1 MGQLLQAASGLFFPD
16 KKYVMMKNRFTA
28 ALAIGFLI
36 AVSASGESYAQDY
49 TAPQVT
55 ISKERTRMGGKLYYS
70 HIVLEKQTLFSI
82 SKAYGVSME
91 DIYKANPGLKENGLK
106 KNAVILIPDMS
117 ANEPEKNRKRKPGK
131 EEDEKYIT
139 HTVRW
144 YEDLD
149 VIAEKY
155 GVSVKS
161 IMELNNLT
169 GRKLKNRQKLRIPAA
184 GTMPKEEP
192 AGAPSGTG
200 NVPEG
205 TLAAPQTGTQGIQE
219 SGTQP
224 AGTLPLFRKNSVDVS
239 LLLPLDARDSTSGSK
254 SSMDFYC
261 GALLAVRHLGQE
273 GTDIDISVYDVA
285 DGQMHITEERL
296 RKSDVVIGPVS
307 PGALGR
313 LMSSAPN
320 STYVVSPLDHR
331 AEQLA
336 FSYRNFIQAPSSSDA
351 QYTDLADWITDEK
364 SPHDSVLVIYE
375 KGAADRKGINTL
387 TERLKERNISFQTL
401 SYSIL
406 EGRDIANTLRNK
418 MTLTAKN
425 HLMIASESEAFV
437 NDVIRNINLMVHEK
451 YDVAVYASSKI
462 RGFETIEG
470 ENLHNANLHVSTSYY
485 IDYDQ
490 KEVQDFI
497 MEYRAL
503 FNTEPTP
510 FAFQG
515 YDIMMY
521 FAGICSKYG
530 NAWPSM
536 LPFEDEEML
545 QSGFKFSRVS
555 VGMSEIGFVN
565 TAIRRVT
572 YGPDFSLSLS
582 KGL

>member
-1 MGQLLQAASGLFFPD
+1 MMKKNFSAALISGLLII
-16 KKYVMMKNRFTA
+16 A
-28 ALAIGFLI
+28 ATP
-36 AVSASGESYAQDY
+36 EYTHAQDY
-49 TAPQVT
+49 EAPQVT
-55 ISKERTRMGGKLYYS
+55 ISREKTRMGGKLYYS
-70 HIVLEKQTLFSI
+70 HIVLEKQTLYSI
-82 SKAYGVSME
+82 SKAYGVTVD
-91 DIYKANPGLKENGLK
+91 DIYNANPGLKETGLK
-106 KNAVILIPDMS
+106 KNAVILIPEMS
-117 ANEPEKNRKRKPGK
+117 DQEPEKTRKKKSEKK
-131 EEDEKYIT
+131 EAEYIT

-155 GVSVKS
+155 GVTVEA
-161 IMELNNLT
+161 IMEFNDLK
-169 GRKLKNRQKLRIPAA
+169 GRKLKNRQKLRIPPADQS
-184 GTMPKEEP
+184 PVLSP
-192 AGAPSGTG
+192 AGEASEPETG
-200 NVPEG
+200 NDTGAANAGSSQTIPAEG
-205 TLAAPQTGTQGIQE
+205 AGDNTGSNI
-219 SGTQP
+219 
-224 AGTLPLFRKNSVDVS
+224 LHLFRKNHVDIS
-239 LLLPLDARDSTSGSK
+239 LLLPLNARDSTSGSR

-261 GALLAVRHLGQE
+261 GALLAARQLGVD
-273 GTDIDISVYDVA
+273 GINIDLSVYDVA
-285 DGQMHITEERL
+285 DGQMAIDRE
-296 RKSDVVIGPVS
+296 KVNSSDVVIGPVS
-307 PGALGR
+307 PGALGN
-313 LMSSAPN
+313 LMSTIQN

-331 AEQLA
+331 AEKMAL
-336 FSYRNFIQAPSSSDA
+336 SYRNFIQAPSSSAA
-351 QYTDLADWITDEK
+351 QYADLVDWIGEEK

-375 KGAADRKGINTL
+375 KGTEEKAGIKVIADG
-387 TERLKERNISFQTL
+387 LKENSIGFQTL

-485 IDYDQ
+485 INYDQ

-515 YDIMMY
+515 YDITMY

>member
-1 MGQLLQAASGLFFPD
+1 MMKKNFSAALISGLLII
-16 KKYVMMKNRFTA
+16 A
-28 ALAIGFLI
+28 ATP
-36 AVSASGESYAQDY
+36 EYTHAQDY
-49 TAPQVT
+49 EAPQVT
-55 ISKERTRMGGKLYYS
+55 ISREKTRMGGKLYYS
-70 HIVLEKQTLFSI
+70 HIVLEKQTLYSI
-82 SKAYGVSME
+82 SKAYGVTVD
-91 DIYKANPGLKENGLK
+91 DIYNANPGLKETGLK
-106 KNAVILIPDMS
+106 KNAVILIPEMS
-117 ANEPEKNRKRKPGK
+117 DQEPEKTRKKKSEKK
-131 EEDEKYIT
+131 EAEYIT

-155 GVSVKS
+155 GVTVEA
-161 IMELNNLT
+161 IMEFNDLK
-169 GRKLKNRQKLRIPAA
+169 GRKLKNRQKLRIPLADQSPVLSPAGEASEPETGNDTGAA
-184 GTMPKEEP
+184 NAGSSQTMPAEG
-192 AGAPSGTG
+192 AGDNTG
-200 NVPEG
+200 SNI
-205 TLAAPQTGTQGIQE
+205 LH
-219 SGTQP
+219 
-224 AGTLPLFRKNSVDVS
+224 LFRKNHVDIS
-239 LLLPLDARDSTSGSK
+239 LLLPLNARDSTSGSR

-261 GALLAVRHLGQE
+261 GTLLAARQLGVD
-273 GTDIDISVYDVA
+273 GINIDLSVYDVA
-285 DGQMHITEERL
+285 DGQMAIDRE
-296 RKSDVVIGPVS
+296 KVNSSDVVIGPVS
-307 PGALGR
+307 PGALGN
-313 LMSSAPN
+313 LMSTIQN

-331 AEQLA
+331 AEKMAL
-336 FSYRNFIQAPSSSDA
+336 SYRNFIQAPSSSAA
-351 QYTDLADWITDEK
+351 QYADLVDWIGEEK

-375 KGAADRKGINTL
+375 KGTEEKAGIKVIADG
-387 TERLKERNISFQTL
+387 LKENSIGFQTL

>member
-1 MGQLLQAASGLFFPD
+1 
-16 KKYVMMKNRFTA
+16 
-28 ALAIGFLI
+28 
-36 AVSASGESYAQDY
+36 
-49 TAPQVT
+49 
-55 ISKERTRMGGKLYYS
+55 
-70 HIVLEKQTLFSI
+70 
-82 SKAYGVSME
+82 
-91 DIYKANPGLKENGLK
+91 
-106 KNAVILIPDMS
+106 
-117 ANEPEKNRKRKPGK
+117 
-131 EEDEKYIT
+131 
-139 HTVRW
+139 
-144 YEDLD
+144 
-149 VIAEKY
+149 
-155 GVSVKS
+155 
-161 IMELNNLT
+161 
-169 GRKLKNRQKLRIPAA
+169 
-184 GTMPKEEP
+184 
-192 AGAPSGTG
+192 
-200 NVPEG
+200 
-205 TLAAPQTGTQGIQE
+205 
-219 SGTQP
+219 
-224 AGTLPLFRKNSVDVS
+224 
-239 LLLPLDARDSTSGSK
+239 
-254 SSMDFYC
+254 
-261 GALLAVRHLGQE
+261 
-273 GTDIDISVYDVA
+273 
-285 DGQMHITEERL
+285 
-296 RKSDVVIGPVS
+296 
-307 PGALGR
+307 
-313 LMSSAPN
+313 
-320 STYVVSPLDHR
+320 
-331 AEQLA
+331 
-336 FSYRNFIQAPSSSDA
+336 
-351 QYTDLADWITDEK
+351 
-364 SPHDSVLVIYE
+364 
-375 KGAADRKGINTL
+375 
-387 TERLKERNISFQTL
+387 
-401 SYSIL
+401 
-406 EGRDIANTLRNK
+406 

>member
-1 MGQLLQAASGLFFPD
+1 MMKKNFSAALISGLLII
-16 KKYVMMKNRFTA
+16 A
-28 ALAIGFLI
+28 ATP
-36 AVSASGESYAQDY
+36 EYTHAQDY
-49 TAPQVT
+49 EAPQVT
-55 ISKERTRMGGKLYYS
+55 ISREKTRMGGKLYYS
-70 HIVLEKQTLFSI
+70 HIVLEKQTLYSI
-82 SKAYGVSME
+82 SKAYGVTVD
-91 DIYKANPGLKENGLK
+91 DIYNANPGLKETGLK
-106 KNAVILIPDMS
+106 KNAVILIPEMS
-117 ANEPEKNRKRKPGK
+117 DQEPEKTRKKKSEKK
-131 EEDEKYIT
+131 EAEYIT

-155 GVSVKS
+155 GVTVEA
-161 IMELNNLT
+161 IMEFNDLK
-169 GRKLKNRQKLRIPAA
+169 GRKLKNRQKLRIPPADQSPVLSPAGEASEPETGNDTGAA
-184 GTMPKEEP
+184 NAGSSQTMPAEG
-192 AGAPSGTG
+192 AGDNTG
-200 NVPEG
+200 SNF
-205 TLAAPQTGTQGIQE
+205 LH
-219 SGTQP
+219 
-224 AGTLPLFRKNSVDVS
+224 LFCKNHVDIS
-239 LLLPLDARDSTSGSK
+239 LLLPLNARDSTSGSR

-261 GALLAVRHLGQE
+261 GALLAARQLGE
-273 GTDIDISVYDVA
+273 AGINIDLSVYDVA
-285 DGQMHITEERL
+285 DGQMAIDRE
-296 RKSDVVIGPVS
+296 KVNSSDVVIGPVS
-307 PGALGR
+307 PGALGN
-313 LMSSAPN
+313 LMSTIQN

-331 AEQLA
+331 AEKMAL
-336 FSYRNFIQAPSSSDA
+336 SYRNFIQAPSSSAA
-351 QYTDLADWITDEK
+351 QYADLVDWIGEEK

-375 KGAADRKGINTL
+375 KGTEEKAGIKVIADG
-387 TERLKERNISFQTL
+387 LKENSIGFQTL